1 MSDLK
6 RVAGAGPG
14 TAGMAKDGRRRT
26 CRWSTADMRDFTW
39 GDARPAR
46 RASIATA
53 ERPRGR
59 AFASAQSTVPA
70 RIGAE
75 RCGAPSSV
83 LDAGR
88 VAGIDGRPE
97 VRPRLHPRE
106 TLGGFRPTRASRRR
120 LCTAPRRRRS
130 RGPPGGRKAS
140 LFTPDARFGRS
151 HRQRTIFRVET
162 PCRSIIAQH
171 VPFGPIRVILQALHG
186 APAANNHPTADV
198 DDGARDEDSRGKAVG

>member
-59 AFASAQSTVPA
+59 AFASAQSTVAA

-130 RGPPGGRKAS
+130 RGPPGGGEGVS
-140 LFTPDARFGRS
+140 LHPGR
-151 HRQRTIFRVET
+151 TFR
-162 PCRSIIAQH
+162 
-171 VPFGPIRVILQALHG
+171 PISS
-186 APAANNHPTADV
+186 PTDNFP
-198 DDGARDEDSRGKAVG
+198 G